1 MDRVGG
7 RGSLTKVGSANREVL
22 WTQLTARAGLP
33 RRRVQKGVSV
43 GARYHPEIEKAR
55 EKTRSRERASETE
68 AAGRAAAL
76 TLFPRYL
83 LVSQFGDTRP
93 SQDEGGMQRES
104 GTRLHRGVDS
114 WSKKKQDIPISIPK
128 FPKEVSGNRCRFPA
142 NKHRCI
148 EPIPEI
154 SSWSTR

>member
-7 RGSLTKVGSANREVL
+7 RESLTKVGSANREVL

-43 GARYHPEIEKAR
+43 GARYYPEIEKAR
-55 EKTRSRERASETE
+55 EKTRSRARLSETE

-104 GTRLHRGVDS
+104 GTRLHQRSRLLVQEKTRHPYLYPEVPER
-114 WSKKKQDIPISIPK
+114 SKWKSL
-128 FPKEVSGNRCRFPA
+128 
-142 NKHRCI
+142 
-148 EPIPEI
+148 
-154 SSWSTR
+154 